1 MKIIADLHIHSHYS
15 RATSKDLN
23 FEQLYK
29 WAQLKGV
36 QVVGSGDIAHPGWL
50 EEMRE
55 KLEPAEAGLFR
66 LKAEVAAA
74 VDPEIPPACRG
85 VVRFM
90 PAGEISN
97 IYKKFD
103 KVRKIHNV
111 VFLPSLEAV
120 EKFQIELEKIGNI
133 RSDGRPILGL
143 DARDLF
149 EIVLETDPQA
159 HLIPAHIWTPWFS
172 LFGSKS
178 GFDRIEECFEDL
190 TPHIFALETGL
201 SSDPPMNWQLSVL
214 DRYTLVS
221 NSDAHSPPKLARE
234 ANHFETELSY
244 PAIFEALKS
253 GDPDKFKGTIEFFP
267 EEGKYHF
274 DGHRKCGIRWD
285 PQTTRN
291 HDNRCPVCGRPVTVG
306 VMHRVAELAD
316 RPEGV
321 RPERWHPYVSLI
333 PLPEVLAEV
342 LGAGPGS
349 KGVRRLYDQLL
360 AKLGPE
366 LTILQDAPLEDL
378 ERLGGARLSEAIR
391 RMRRGEVQIDAGYD
405 GEFGIIKLFE
415 TSEKDIFSPQLD
427 LFGKARPAGMA
438 HAAPEAAAALPG
450 TAVPSSEK
458 NRKARKPAAQPVHSP
473 ETTSPPTAPP
483 RSIQPLEST
492 AEALLAGLN
501 PEQQAAA
508 LCRDQNL
515 LILAGP
521 GTGKTRTLTHRIALL
536 LASGTALPEQILA
549 ITFTNKAAR
558 EMRERLEKLAGPE
571 NAARMTIRTF
581 HAFGA
586 LLLREEGEVSGRAPN
601 FTILRERDREAFF
614 QRRFPELG
622 ERAAKRLLSAISQ
635 AKNRL
640 LPPDHPELTGQISA
654 PENLL
659 EIYRA
664 YQDALEAR
672 GMLDFDDLLLLP
684 ITMLEAHPEVLRR
697 CRARFRWISVDEYQ
711 DVNYAQYRL
720 LRLLTPPEVNL
731 CAIGDPDQAIYGFR
745 GADRRYFLQFQADYP
760 AAREIRLRQNYRSSR
775 PILSASRQV
784 IDAGS
789 ELPGQDIWTA
799 IAGRYKVE
807 IYPAPTDRAEAE
819 YTVHQVERMV
829 GGTSYFSHD
838 SGRVDPDEEAP
849 PQRGFGDVAVLYR
862 LGAQNELLGEA
873 FQRSGIP
880 YQSVGQLPVFEQ
892 QPVRELLAYLQLLHN
907 PAALFHLE
915 TILGEALP
923 QLPEGIDRQ
932 GGLFQTKGA
941 ADFRDIVQTFSEQRR
956 FSAAQEKRL
965 STIVPALQQYQ
976 AARAELPLAELIS
989 KIHSF
994 ILLDQSRAVDGDE
1007 LYLIRRLVQH
1017 ARPFGKRLG
1026 DFLEDIALQTA
1037 VDQYDPRAERVTL
1050 MTLHASKGLEFP
1062 VVFIVGCEEGLIPF
1076 HRPGME
1082 VDEAEERRLFYVGMT
1097 RAQEHL
1103 ILTHAQSRTQAGKT
1117 LSPTPSRYL
1126 GNIEAALKELKKAPP
1141 HKPAKPKDD
1150 SQLKLF

>member
-66 LKAEVAAA
+66 LKAEVAAD

-85 VVRFM
+85 EVRFM
-90 PAGEISN
+90 LAGEISN

-120 EKFQIELEKIGNI
+120 ETFQIELEKIGNI

-159 HLIPAHIWTPWFS
+159 YLIPAHIWTPWFS

-201 SSDPPMNWQLSVL
+201 SSDPPMNWQLSAL
-214 DRYTLVS
+214 DRFTLVS

-244 PAIFEALKS
+244 PAIFDALKN
-253 GDPDKFKGTIEFFP
+253 GDPDRFKGTIEFFP

-274 DGHRKCGIRWD
+274 DGHRKCGIRWA
-285 PQTTRN
+285 PQTTRD
-291 HDNRCPVCGRPVTVG
+291 HDSRCPVCGRPVTVG

-321 RPERWHPYVSLI
+321 KPERWHPYVSLI

-342 LGAGPGS
+342 LGVGPAS
-349 KGVRRLYDQLL
+349 KGVRRLHANLL

-366 LTILQDAPLEDL
+366 LSILQDAPLEEL
-378 ERLGGARLSEAIR
+378 ERLGGARLKEAIR
-391 RMRRGEVQIDAGYD
+391 RMRRGEVHIDAGYD

-415 TSEKDIFSPQLD
+415 KSERDIFTPQLD
-427 LFGKARPAGMA
+427 LFGKTRPAGMDHPPPA
-438 HAAPEAAAALPG
+438 TETTAASPKKPAKANVG
-450 TAVPSSEK
+450 TAKRKQTQKPQNMPAGSPAVRPDQSS
-458 NRKARKPAAQPVHSP
+458 
-473 ETTSPPTAPP
+473 
-483 RSIQPLEST
+483 LT
-492 AEALLAGLN
+492 AEALLTGLN

-508 LCRDQNL
+508 LCHEQNL

-536 LASGTALPEQILA
+536 LADGKATADAILA

-558 EMRERLEKLAGPE
+558 EMRERL
-571 NAARMTIRTF
+571 AALTGEEIAAQMVIRTF

-586 LLLREEGEVSGRAPN
+586 LLLREEGGVIGMGPN
-601 FTILRERDREAFF
+601 FTILRERNRESFF
-614 QRRFPELG
+614 QRCFPNLG
-622 ERAAKRLLSAISQ
+622 ERKSRRLLASISE
-635 AKNRL
+635 AKNLL
-640 LPPDHPELTGQISA
+640 LPPGHPELNAQISA
-654 PENLL
+654 PENFP
-659 EIYRA
+659 EVYHA
-664 YQDALEAR
+664 YQAALTAR
-672 GMLDFDDLLLLP
+672 EMLDYDDLLLLP
-684 ITMLEAHPEVLRR
+684 ATMLESHPEILQRIQ
-697 CRARFRWISVDEYQ
+697 ARFRWISVDEYQ

-731 CAIGDPDQAIYGFR
+731 CVIGDPDQAIYGFR
-745 GADRRYFLQFQADYP
+745 GADRSYFLKFQEDYP

-789 ELPGQDIWTA
+789 GLPGQDIWTG

-807 IYPAPTDRAEAE
+807 IYQAPTDRAEAE
-819 YTVHQVERMV
+819 YAVHQVERMV

-838 SGRVDPDEEAP
+838 SGRVDPDEATP

-862 LGAQNELLGEA
+862 LSAQNALLSEA

-880 YQSVGQLPVFEQ
+880 YQSVGQLPIFEQ
-892 QPVRELLAYLQLLHN
+892 KPVRELLAYLQLLHN
-907 PAALFHLE
+907 PTALFHLE

-923 QLPEGIDRQ
+923 QVQERIDRQ
-932 GGLFQTKGA
+932 GGLFQAQDGVG
-941 ADFRDIVQTFSEQRR
+941 FREAVQHCRAHQL
-956 FSAAQEKRL
+956 FSAGQEKRL

-976 AARAELPLAELIS
+976 AARMELPLAELIS

-1017 ARPFGKRLG
+1017 ARPFEKRLG

-1037 VDQYDPRAERVTL
+1037 IDQYDPRADRVTL

-1076 HRPGME
+1076 RRPGMKI
-1082 VDEAEERRLFYVGMT
+1082 DEAEERRLFYVGMT

-1103 ILTHAQSRTQAGKT
+1103 ILTHAQSRTMAGKKH
-1117 LSPTPSRYL
+1117 SPTPSRYL
-1126 GNIEAALKELKKAPP
+1126 GNIETALKELKKAPP